1 MVSTYMILRL
11 KLFKKQKT
19 YSNMSLISDQGTN
32 ILTFISLVGL
42 FIGILYENVLNI
54 KVDDMITEKI
64 VENVGFLRHINP
76 NVLTVSGILMNIYI
90 YKLLGNNNPN
100 ALLVFCCIVYRWL
113 VDCLDGAIA
122 RKYNKTSKIG
132 HLLDTMSDVMMLYIT
147 AYFIQSKVFNIPFY
161 IFLGIYSVFIWMLN
175 DKYNIIESH
184 NNLKNT
190 DSIDIVNVS
199 IIFLV
204 NNTYI
209 GYGLLFISIL

>member
-1 MVSTYMILRL
+1 MVSTYNDFEV

-64 VENVGFLRHINP
+64 VENVGFLRHINA

-90 YKLLGNNNPN
+90 YKLLGSNNPN
-100 ALLVFCCIVYRWL
+100 TLLVFCCIVYRWL
-113 VDCLDGAIA
+113 VDCLDGEIA

-132 HLLDTMSDVMMLYIT
+132 HLLDTISDVKMLCIA
-147 AYFIQSKVFNIPFY
+147 AYFIQSKVFNITFY
-161 IFLGIYSVFIWMLN
+161 IFLCIYSVFIWIIN

-199 IIFLV
+199 VIFLV

-209 GYGLLFISIL
+209 GYVLLFISIL